1 MEEEGGGGGELSSG
15 YIPLTMTT
23 HLVEHLI
30 VPAQLPLQTLLHQT
44 TWL

>member
-1 MEEEGGGGGELSSG
+1 MEEEGGGGGRLSSS
-15 YIPLTMTT
+15 YIPLMMTT
-23 HLVEHLI
+23 HLVERLI